1 MDSPFVS
8 FSKRALRRQSGAG
21 GLAVASGTPRVAY
34 GRGLPQL
41 PQKRPVFWAPHEQ
54 VHGPSAGWGLG
65 LPQLPQKRPVF
76 WVPHEQVH
84 VPAPADAAP
93 AAPLGVPD
101 DGPPPAAGPP
111 TPIP

>member
-1 MDSPFVS
+1 M
-8 FSKRALRRQSGAG
+8 
-21 GLAVASGTPRVAY
+21 PRVAY

-76 WVPHEQVH
+76 WAPHEQVQVPEPPA
-84 VPAPADAAP
+84 VPAPPADAAP

-101 DGPPPAAGPP
+101 DGPPPAARPP